1 MKNLTFL
8 PTMLALTIQVM
19 VNGQTQENQA
29 RKIRVDIMGNKNATT
44 QPLSTL
50 QNNTSESSIDL
61 LISQANQLK
70 SNQISLK
77 NEITEIEKKSVLVDI
92 EIINYQSIANQK
104 NYTSNKQII
113 SHLFSELKHETEKSK
128 KATVLNSEANRLIT
142 IAIEMIEEANA
153 QLTNF
158 AKYGGLTNANQ
169 NELLA
174 INKQKEAISLLREDF
189 KSNSNSPLLTM
200 NMWQT
205 QENNLTPSKNTNS
218 IQTINTKSN
227 SENLSRLISETEN
240 LKQTISKIRESAV
253 NKSKNEKEYILAE
266 ANSLEKDYLKNKI
279 SISEFESQVVYQVY
293 NQNKEIIRNLL
304 NELNI
309 NSQNYKKAS
318 QLALEAER
326 SIRIGKEMRE
336 EAKAQSTL
344 AATYGAMSNAQEQEE
359 QAIQKQNEAKN
370 IVTKHAI
377 TQTLVM
383 N

>member
-29 RKIRVDIMGNKNATT
+29 RKIRVDIMGSRNATT
-44 QPLSTL
+44 QPLSTF
-50 QNNTSESSIDL
+50 QNNTNESSLDL
-61 LISQANQLK
+61 LINQANQLK
-70 SNQISLK
+70 SNQAYLK

-113 SHLFSELKHETEKSK
+113 SQLFSELKHETEKSK

-200 NMWQT
+200 NMPQT
-205 QENNLTPSKNTNS
+205 QENNLTQSKNTNS
-218 IQTINTKSN
+218 IHSINTKSN
-227 SENLSRLISETEN
+227 SENLSRLITETEN

-253 NKSKNEKEYILAE
+253 NKSKNEKEYI
-266 ANSLEKDYLKNKI
+266 
-279 SISEFESQVVYQVY
+279 
-293 NQNKEIIRNLL
+293 IINLL
-304 NELNI
+304 NELYI

-344 AATYGAMSNAQEQEE
+344 AATYGEMSNAQEQEE

>member
-29 RKIRVDIMGNKNATT
+29 RKIRVDIMGSRNATT
-44 QPLSTL
+44 QPLSTF
-50 QNNTSESSIDL
+50 QNNTNESSLDL
-61 LISQANQLK
+61 LINQANQLK
-70 SNQISLK
+70 SNQAYLK

-113 SHLFSELKHETEKSK
+113 SQLFSELKHETEKSK

-200 NMWQT
+200 NMPQT
-205 QENNLTPSKNTNS
+205 QENNLTQSKNTNS
-218 IQTINTKSN
+218 IHSINTKSN
-227 SENLSRLISETEN
+227 SENLSRLITETEN

-344 AATYGAMSNAQEQEE
+344 AATYGEMSNAQ
-359 QAIQKQNEAKN
+359 
-370 IVTKHAI
+370 
-377 TQTLVM
+377 
-383 N
+383 

>member
-8 PTMLALTIQVM
+8 PTLLALTIQVI

-29 RKIRVDIMGNKNATT
+29 RKIRVDIMGNKNVTT

-50 QNNTSESSIDL
+50 QNATTAPSIDL
-61 LISQANQLK
+61 LICQANQLK
-70 SNQISLK
+70 SNQVNLK
-77 NEITEIEKKSVLVDI
+77 NEITELENKSVLVDI
-92 EIINYQSIANQK
+92 EIINYQSIENQK
-104 NYTSNKQII
+104 NFIANKQII
-113 SHLFSELKHETEKSK
+113 SQLFSELKHETGKSK
-128 KATVLNSEANRLIT
+128 KATVLNSDANRLIA

-158 AKYGGLTNANQ
+158 AKYGELTNANQ

-189 KSNSNSPLLTM
+189 KSNSNSTLLTM
-200 NMWQT
+200 KMPQA
-205 QENNLTPSKNTNS
+205 QENNLTTSKKENS
-218 IQTINTKSN
+218 INSSNLKSN
-227 SENLSRLISETEN
+227 SDNFSRLITETEN
-240 LKQTISKIRESAV
+240 LKQTISNIRETAI
-253 NKSKNEKEYILAE
+253 NKSKNEKEYMLAE
-266 ANSLEKDYLKNKI
+266 ANSLEKDYFKNKI
-279 SISEFESQVVYQVY
+279 NISEFESQVVYQVY
-293 NQNKEIIRNLL
+293 NQNKEIIQNLL

-326 SIRIGKEMRE
+326 SLRIGKEMRE
-336 EAKAQSTL
+336 EAKAQPTL
-344 AATYGAMSNAQEQEE
+344 AATYGEMSNAQEQEE
-359 QAIQKQNEAKN
+359 LAIQKQNEAKN
-370 IVTKHAI
+370 IVTKHII

>member
-29 RKIRVDIMGNKNATT
+29 RKIRVDIMGNRNATT
-44 QPLSTL
+44 QPLSTF
-50 QNNTSESSIDL
+50 QNNTNESSLDL
-61 LISQANQLK
+61 LINQANQLK
-70 SNQISLK
+70 SNQAYLK

-92 EIINYQSIANQK
+92 EIINYQSIVNQK

-174 INKQKEAISLLREDF
+174 INKQKEAISLLREEF
-189 KSNSNSPLLTM
+189 KSNSNSPLLSM
-200 NMWQT
+200 NMPQT
-205 QENNLTPSKNTNS
+205 PENNLTQTKNINS

-227 SENLSRLISETEN
+227 TENLSRLITETEN

-266 ANSLEKDYLKNKI
+266 ANSLEKDYLQNKI

>member
-1 MKNLTFL
+1 MKTSTYL
-8 PTMLALTIQVM
+8 PTLLAISIQILLC
-19 VNGQTQENQA
+19 GQNQENQT

-50 QNNTSESSIDL
+50 QNSTSESSIDL
-61 LISQANQLK
+61 LINQANQLK
-70 SNQISLK
+70 SNQANLK
-77 NEITEIEKKSVLVDI
+77 NEMIEIEKKSILVDI

-104 NYTSNKQII
+104 NFASNKQII
-113 SHLFSELKHETEKSK
+113 SQLFSELKRETEKSK
-128 KATVLNSEANRLIT
+128 KATILNSDANRLIN

-153 QLTNF
+153 QLTDF

-189 KSNSNSPLLTM
+189 KSNTNTPLLAM
-200 NMWQT
+200 KMVPS
-205 QENNLTPSKNTNS
+205 QENNLTESPKKNS
-218 IQTINTKSN
+218 INSINTKSN
-227 SENLSRLISETEN
+227 SDNLSRLITQTEN
-240 LKQTISKIRESAV
+240 LKQTISKMKESAV
-253 NKSKNEKEYILAE
+253 NKSKNEKEFILAE
-266 ANSLEKDYLKNKI
+266 ANSLEIDYLKNKI

-309 NSQNYKKAS
+309 NSQNYKKAT

-336 EAKAQSTL
+336 EAKAQSSL
-344 AATYGAMSNAQEQEE
+344 AATYGEMSNAQEQEE
-359 QAIQKQNEAKN
+359 QAIQKQNEAKKM
-370 IVTKHAI
+370 VTKI
-377 TQTLVM
+377 SINQTLVM

>member
-29 RKIRVDIMGNKNATT
+29 RKIRVDIMGSRNATT
-44 QPLSTL
+44 QPLSTF
-50 QNNTSESSIDL
+50 QNNTNESSLDL
-61 LISQANQLK
+61 LINQANQLK
-70 SNQISLK
+70 SNQAYLK

-113 SHLFSELKHETEKSK
+113 SQLFSELKHETEKSK

-200 NMWQT
+200 NMPQT
-205 QENNLTPSKNTNS
+205 QENNLTQSKNTNS
-218 IQTINTKSN
+218 IHSINTKSN
-227 SENLSRLISETEN
+227 SENLSRLITETEN

-344 AATYGAMSNAQEQEE
+344 AATYGEMSNAQEQEE

>member
-29 RKIRVDIMGNKNATT
+29 RKIRIDIMGNKNATT

-50 QNNTSESSIDL
+50 QNNTNESSLDI

-70 SNQISLK
+70 SNQAYLK

-104 NYTSNKQII
+104 NYTFNKQII
-113 SHLFSELKHETEKSK
+113 SQLFSELKHETEKSK
-128 KATVLNSEANRLIT
+128 KATVLNSDANRLIS

-200 NMWQT
+200 NMPQT
-205 QENNLTPSKNTNS
+205 QENTLTQSKNENS
-218 IQTINTKSN
+218 IHTINTKSN
-227 SENLSRLISETEN
+227 SENLSRLITETEN
-240 LKQTISKIRESAV
+240 LKQTISNIRETAI
-253 NKSKNEKEYILAE
+253 NKSKNEKVYMLAE

-344 AATYGAMSNAQEQEE
+344 AATYGAISNAEEQEE

>member
-50 QNNTSESSIDL
+50 QNNTNESSLDL

-70 SNQISLK
+70 SNQAYLK

-113 SHLFSELKHETEKSK
+113 SQLFSELKHETEKSK

-174 INKQKEAISLLREDF
+174 INKQKEAISLLSEDF

-200 NMWQT
+200 NIAQT
-205 QENNLTPSKNTNS
+205 QENNSTQFKNENS
-218 IQTINTKSN
+218 ITTINTKSN

-266 ANSLEKDYLKNKI
+266 ANSLEIDYLKNKI

-326 SIRIGKEMRE
+326 SLRIGKEMRE
-336 EAKAQSTL
+336 EAKAQSTI

-370 IVTKHAI
+370 IVNKHTI

>member
-29 RKIRVDIMGNKNATT
+29 RKIRVDIMGSRNATT
-44 QPLSTL
+44 QPLSTF
-50 QNNTSESSIDL
+50 QNNTNESSLDL
-61 LISQANQLK
+61 LINQANQLK
-70 SNQISLK
+70 SNQAYLK

-113 SHLFSELKHETEKSK
+113 SQLFSELKHETEKSK

-200 NMWQT
+200 NMPQT
-205 QENNLTPSKNTNS
+205 QENNLTQSKNTNS
-218 IQTINTKSN
+218 IHSINTKSN
-227 SENLSRLISETEN
+227 SENLSRLITETEN

-266 ANSLEKDYLKNKI
+266 AYSLEKDYLKNKI

-344 AATYGAMSNAQEQEE
+344 AATYGEMSNAQE

>member
-50 QNNTSESSIDL
+50 QNNTNESSLDL

-70 SNQISLK
+70 SNQAYLK

-113 SHLFSELKHETEKSK
+113 SQLFSELKHETEKSK

-174 INKQKEAISLLREDF
+174 INKQKEAISLLSEDF

-200 NMWQT
+200 NIAQT
-205 QENNLTPSKNTNS
+205 QENNSTQFKNENS
-218 IQTINTKSN
+218 ITTINTKSN

-266 ANSLEKDYLKNKI
+266 ANSLEIDYLKNKI

-326 SIRIGKEMRE
+326 SLRIGKEMRE

-370 IVTKHAI
+370 IVNKHTI